1 MQAPVDPEL
10 ITAGVYGVV
19 VPVYF
24 VLWRRHSRNCYA
36 VLEIA
41 ALNLTL
47 CAMLKSDAVRAWDP
61 HPLNHPGASWG
72 PPGNRPSGGEMGP
85 GFGRDDGVELSVT
98 SVKHPN

>member
-24 VLWRRHSRNCYA
+24 VLWRRHSRHCYA
-36 VLEIA
+36 VLAIA
-41 ALNLTL
+41 ALILTL

-61 HPLNHPGASWG
+61 HPLNHPGASLG
-72 PPGNRPSGGEMGP
+72 ASGGEMGP
-85 GFGRDDGVELSVT
+85 GFGRDDGIELSVT